1 MESVKSI
8 AATTFRPK
16 TRPSQNRRFK
26 KTFPT
31 MQVLE
36 FGQMYSVIPIVLE
49 IADSPVDTD

>member
-8 AATTFRPK
+8 PATTFRPQN
-16 TRPSQNRRFK
+16 RPSKNRQFK

-36 FGQMYSVIPIVLE
+36 FGQMYSVVLIVLE